1 MEQNTDSQFPT
12 TRSTGIRY
20 GVILGAISII
30 YFLIFSIFDLD
41 MSQGVGRWGTSIVSL
56 VIVFL
61 AHKYYKDNGDG
72 FMNYGEGVGIGFWV
86 GLVSSVVY
94 SVFTYI
100 YVKFIDDG
108 FITKIREKAIQD
120 MQDKGQSD
128 EQIDM
133 AMKFVNMFT
142 GAEAMLIMGIVFG
155 VIILVI
161 IGLIISIFTQKARA
175 EKF

>member
-1 MEQNTDSQFPT
+1 MEQNTDSQLPT

-41 MSQGVGRWGTSIVSL
+41 MSQGIGRWGTSIVSL

-86 GLVSSVVY
+86 GLVSSVVS